1 MWKYTLG
8 YWYYQLVHQYNRF
21 RELNL
26 LNQLS
31 LDADFTVTTYSKQTA
46 DTVIAD
52 DKDNSTAQKM
62 SK

>member
-31 LDADFTVTTYSKQTA
+31 PDADFTVTTYSKQTA
-46 DTVIAD
+46 YTVIAA